1 LVEENNLPDPI
12 EFFFDFSSPYGYL
25 AANRIDSIGQKYD
38 CDVLWKP
45 FLLGAVFKINGQ
57 SPLKE
62 QALKWDYSRYDIERT
77 ARRYKVEWALPEF
90 FPVATQAAGRA
101 FYWINEKD
109 PDLAKKFALLV
120 YQKYFIKGLDIRS
133 KNIIAEL
140 AGECRLDIDECILSI
155 DSSLYKEKLK
165 LVNEEAIKRNV
176 CGSPFIFVGNE
187 PFWGHDRLNMVDEW
201 LQTGGW

>member
-1 LVEENNLPDPI
+1 MVEENNLPDPI

-25 AANRIDSIGQKYD
+25 AANRIERIGQKHD
-38 CDVLWKP
+38 CDVFWKP

-57 SPLKE
+57 SPLIE
-62 QALKWDYSRYDIERT
+62 QTLKWSYSRYDIERT

-90 FPVATQAAGRA
+90 FPVATQVAARA

-120 YQKYFIKGLDIRS
+120 YQKYFIEGLDIRS
-133 KNIIAEL
+133 KNIVAEL
-140 AGECRLDIDECILSI
+140 AAECRLDFDECILSI
-155 DSSLYKEKLK
+155 NSNLYKEKLK
-165 LVNEEAIKRNV
+165 LVNKKAIKRNV
-176 CGSPFIFVGNE
+176 CGSPFIFVGDE

>member
-1 LVEENNLPDPI
+1 MPDPI

-77 ARRYKVEWALPEF
+77 ARRNKVEWALPKF
-90 FPVATQAAGRA
+90 SPVATASAGRA

-133 KNIIAEL
+133 KNIVAEL
-140 AGECRLDIDECILSI
+140 AVECRLDFDECILSI
-155 DSSLYKEKLK
+155 DSNLYKEKL
-165 LVNEEAIKRNV
+165 N
-176 CGSPFIFVGNE
+176 
-187 PFWGHDRLNMVDEW
+187 
-201 LQTGGW
+201 